1 MGIEQ
6 WHLNHT
12 PENPAYR
19 LLMGLIEWCQEQG
32 LAPETVKI
40 IHQIGEVPQCT
51 ALGAKMNI
59 SPKFSRLTPQE
70 RNLVETGEIFNIP
83 TLLIVDVDGVLVS
96 IWPAIVNFWEKWKA
110 SPTFS
115 PSQVWKNLEESIVQT
130 RPPWWD
136 TLLPLARIVKVA
148 DEVIIWTN
156 RLPVNQDSILWK
168 IVYGIFDDGTW
179 LERFP
184 FFSNQAAERLEKVKP
199 FQGKTRVLCGF
210 PKRLSP
216 IIQEIEASDDPY
228 VVYAGSSLPDI
239 NSFKRIIRKLRQR
252 ELPFHRVV
260 FCSTNHL
267 LL

>member
-1 MGIEQ
+1 MYKRQ
-6 WHLNHT
+6 AQN
-12 PENPAYR
+12 
-19 LLMGLIEWCQEQG
+19 
-32 LAPETVKI
+32 
-40 IHQIGEVPQCT
+40 
-51 ALGAKMNI
+51 
-59 SPKFSRLTPQE
+59 
-70 RNLVETGEIFNIP
+70 
-83 TLLIVDVDGVLVS
+83 
-96 IWPAIVNFWEKWKA
+96 
-110 SPTFS
+110 
-115 PSQVWKNLEESIVQT
+115 

-199 FQGKTRVLCGF
+199 FQGKTQVLCGF
-210 PKRLSP
+210 PKRFSP
-216 IIQEIEASDDPY
+216 IIQAIEKRNDPY
-228 VVYAGSSLPDI
+228 VVYVGSSLPDI
-239 NSFKRIIRKLRQR
+239 KIFERIIEELRKR
-252 ELPFHRVV
+252 ELPFDRVV